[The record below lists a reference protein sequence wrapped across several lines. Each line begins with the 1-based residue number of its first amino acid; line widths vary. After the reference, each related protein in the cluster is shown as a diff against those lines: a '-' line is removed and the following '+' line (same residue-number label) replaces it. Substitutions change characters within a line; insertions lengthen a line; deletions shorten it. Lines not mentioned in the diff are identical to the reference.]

1 MNREFEFK
9 QLLRAL
15 RAGIIG
21 EAAFEQEMGR
31 LEADGASVSNGANAG
46 GFRAFGKTY
55 KSERAAVVSF
65 IDKVCA
71 GEANAAEAFNG
82 WADVCT
88 TDCLRTGLR
97 IVAEREAYH
106 ARIFERRM
114 RELGAERR
122 AGASEEG
129 RRLKACLIDAKR
141 SDAEKLMEFMR
152 RTGEPEAVVKPI
164 DDFAALLQED
174 LETKEALR
182 LFCEDEYSTL
192 KWMRDACAAINAA
205 PGAAAPAG
213 RGKSSGASP
222 KPA

>member
-15 RAGIIG
+15 RSGIIS

-31 LEADGASVSNGANAG
+31 LETDGSPVSNGAA

-71 GEANAAEAFNG
+71 AEANAAEAFNG

-97 IVAEREAYH
+97 MVAEREAYH

-114 RELGAERR
+114 RELGAEPR

-129 RRLKACLIDAKR
+129 RKLKACLIDAKR
-141 SDAEKLMEFMR
+141 GDAEKLTEFMR
-152 RTGEPEAVVKPI
+152 GNGDPEDVVKPI
-164 DDFAALLQED
+164 NEFAALLHEGV
-174 LETKEALR
+174 ETKEALR

-192 KWMRDACAAINAA
+192 KWMRDACAALNAA
-205 PGAAAPAG
+205 PRSTASAG
-213 RGKSSGASP
+213 RNKSSGVGA